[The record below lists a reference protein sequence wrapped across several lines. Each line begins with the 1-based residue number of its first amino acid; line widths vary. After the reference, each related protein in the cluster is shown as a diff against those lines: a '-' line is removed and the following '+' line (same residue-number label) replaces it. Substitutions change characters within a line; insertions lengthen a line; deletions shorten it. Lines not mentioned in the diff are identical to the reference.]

1 MTPSHS
7 PTGTGHAL
15 EKDLQIIGQ
24 HLLKAHQS
32 NALAVRLQEKG
43 FASDALQQH
52 QLTKIF
58 LNNALYHVKQR
69 SHSSAI
75 TDP

>member
-1 MTPSHS
+1 MPEKNS
-7 PTGTGHAL
+7 PTGTAHVL

-24 HLLKAHQS
+24 HLRKAHQS
-32 NALAVRLQEKG
+32 NALAVRLQQRG

-58 LNNALYHVKQR
+58 LTNALYYVKQR
-69 SHSSAI
+69 STS
-75 TDP
+75 TNP